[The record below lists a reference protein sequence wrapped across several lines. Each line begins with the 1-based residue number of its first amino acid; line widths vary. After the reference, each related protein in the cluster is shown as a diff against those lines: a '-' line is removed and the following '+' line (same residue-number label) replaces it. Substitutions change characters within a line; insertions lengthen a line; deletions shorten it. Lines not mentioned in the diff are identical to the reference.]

1 MSGGFYNYVCYKV
14 REAADYTQDKE
25 IRALINDLADLLHD
39 EEWYMSGDTG
49 REDYRKSLKEFK
61 KKWLHQ
67 TDNKKL
73 KKYIMEALD
82 QAKEEIDNMV

>member
-1 MSGGFYNYVCYKV
+1 MSGGRYNYVYSKV

-39 EEWYMSGDTG
+39 EEWYESGDYG
-49 REDYRKSLKEFK
+49 KQQYVESLKAFK

-67 TDNKKL
+67 TDSEHI
-73 KKYIMEALD
+73 KKYITEVLD
-82 QAKEEIDNMV
+82 QAKEEIEDMV